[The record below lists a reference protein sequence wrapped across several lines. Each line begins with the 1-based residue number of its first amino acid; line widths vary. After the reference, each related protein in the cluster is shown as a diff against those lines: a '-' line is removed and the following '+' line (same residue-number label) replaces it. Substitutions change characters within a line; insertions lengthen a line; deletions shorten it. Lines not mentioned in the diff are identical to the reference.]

1 MLVWVSHE
9 LGMNKVKITSS
20 GFHFSY
26 TALKAHPVNA
36 FPDCVH
42 LYSPSQ
48 PGKYCLRPQQPPG
61 AVNGTHRPGLHT
73 SPTGSILSEGEKP
86 GAERQTRQWGLPECM
101 WPVKVPGAE
110 EGQGPFPEVQKMER
124 GLRPRPRA
132 RTKPGEDLGSS
143 QEGPGL
149 RVAPRKQPA
158 PPSGAHAWSG
168 QGAQVLATAEVAGEG
183 LQSL

>member
-1 MLVWVSHE
+1 MVHTGLVCTQVLLGPSFQRVRNLGQRGKHDNGVSQ
-9 LGMNKVKITSS
+9 
-20 GFHFSY
+20 
-26 TALKAHPVNA
+26 NA
-36 FPDCVH
+36 
-42 LYSPSQ
+42 
-48 PGKYCLRPQQPPG
+48 R
-61 AVNGTHRPGLHT
+61 
-73 SPTGSILSEGEKP
+73 
-86 GAERQTRQWGLPECM
+86 
-101 WPVKVPGAE
+101 PVKVPGAE
-110 EGQGPFPEVQKMER
+110 EGQGPFPEVQKMEQ

-158 PPSGAHAWSG
+158 PPSGAHVWSG